1 MDEKVLN
8 MTGYEFENYIY
19 TLLTKMEFEVEVTQ
33 YSNDGGIDLI
43 ATYEKPIFSGKY
55 IIQCKR
61 WASPVGQPE
70 VRDLY
75 GVVMD
80 QRANKGILITT
91 SDFSAQA
98 YDFAKG
104 KNIELINGKVLNTL
118 TENSISEIH
127 TKSENLDFAYRNDRY
142 NYLKKKI
149 NEEPT
154 EPQNYVDLIQYLKG
168 CIKEKKDSVSLIT
181 EYIDVVEKMISKCLK
196 KASKVED
203 KTMALLLQAE
213 AYIYLGDLTKATEIL
228 VRTNKFYVRNYP
240 SNSDLFTGNGGC
252 IGFGYSSLYA
262 WNLYV
267 AFKHIGYAKG
277 CDLIL
282 SKFNS
287 RVYYMPKEY
296 VEGRFIEDI
305 CGTKFINPFARMIAR
320 GSKTKHLFTTGFFL
334 KDVLEPQYFFDKY
347 YTKDKEECM
356 KEIDEVLM
364 LNGII

>member
-8 MTGYEFENYIY
+8 MTGYEFENYIS
-19 TLLTKMEFEVEVTQ
+19 TLLTKMGFEVEVTQ

-55 IIQCKR
+55 IVQCKK
-61 WASPVGQPE
+61 WATSVGQPE

-91 SDFSAQA
+91 SDFTAQA

-118 TENSISEIH
+118 TESSASEIH
-127 TKSENLDFAYRNDRY
+127 IKSENSDFSYRNDRY

-154 EPQNYVDLIQYLKG
+154 ETQNYVDLIQYLRG

-181 EYIDVVEKMISKCLK
+181 EYIDIVEKMMSKCLK
-196 KASKVED
+196 KASKAED
-203 KTMALLLQAE
+203 KTMALLLQVE
-213 AYIYLGDLTKATEIL
+213 AYIYLGELAKATEIL
-228 VRTNKFYVRNYP
+228 VRINRFFVFEYP
-240 SNSDLFTGNGGC
+240 ANCHLNTEKYL
-252 IGFGYSSLYA
+252 GFGYAHLYA
-262 WNLYV
+262 WNLY
-267 AFKHIGYAKG
+267 AAYKHIGYQKG
-277 CDLIL
+277 CNLIL

-287 RVYYMPKEY
+287 RINYTLSEY
-296 VEGRFIEDI
+296 IECRFAEDI
-305 CGTKFINPFARMIAR
+305 CGKMFIHPFVDMNER
-320 GSKTKHLFTTGFFL
+320 GGKTKYLETTGFYL
-334 KDVLEPQYFFDKY
+334 KDILDSNYFFSKY
-347 YTKDKEECM
+347 YTKEKEDYV
-356 KEIDEVLM
+356 KEIDEVLS